1 MSDTNSADFSYFPGC
16 SLATTAKESNQSL
29 IECCRKM
36 GINLVELADW
46 NCCGSSSAI
55 ASITGWPLTWPA
67 ATCRWR
73 RRAGPW
79 WQPARAARSD

>member
-1 MSDTNSADFSYFPGC
+1 MKMLAKRKLDLTPSRVERIDDVKKNLPGIAMPDTNSADFSYFPGC

-46 NCCGSSSAI
+46 KLLRQLI
-55 ASITGWPLTWPA
+55 RP
-67 ATCRWR
+67 
-73 RRAGPW
+73 
-79 WQPARAARSD
+79 